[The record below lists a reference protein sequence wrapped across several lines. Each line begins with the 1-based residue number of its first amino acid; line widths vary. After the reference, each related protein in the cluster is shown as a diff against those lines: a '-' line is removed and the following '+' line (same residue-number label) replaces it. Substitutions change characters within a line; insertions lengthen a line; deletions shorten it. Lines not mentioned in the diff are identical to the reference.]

1 MGTSL
6 ACQRAEL
13 IGRPPLSQQRKSGM
27 WQGQHPASLLPPLQH
42 QRNCAWRTPLAFT
55 IKGGQTSSSERA
67 ARTAPAL
74 GWSCSLRETLP
85 SSLTGHLRGQRGQ
98 HGRGGSVPAGRP
110 QGPLPGG
117 GGEPAA
123 ASAQPTRGHC
133 RLLGCRSCLCCR
145 ERRPCRAAPRPCR
158 GLDGC
163 QHRSGRFTDSS
174 GHGPCLPHQSACRS
188 PGVSVLCPAL
198 PTVPHPA
205 VPALVG
211 ALLEV
216 PTGLADLQAWSQGV
230 PKGGR

>member
-85 SSLTGHLRGQRGQ
+85 SSLTGHLRGQRGSMEGVALCPQ
-98 HGRGGSVPAGRP
+98 GGHKGLCPAEVGSPRLPPRSPRGVTAGCSAAEAVSAAGRGGHAVQRLGPAGGWMGASTGQGGSQTHLGTVPAFHTKVRAEV
-110 QGPLPGG
+110 QG
-117 GGEPAA
+117 
-123 ASAQPTRGHC
+123 
-133 RLLGCRSCLCCR
+133 
-145 ERRPCRAAPRPCR
+145 
-158 GLDGC
+158 
-163 QHRSGRFTDSS
+163 
-174 GHGPCLPHQSACRS
+174 
-188 PGVSVLCPAL
+188 
-198 PTVPHPA
+198 
-205 VPALVG
+205 
-211 ALLEV
+211 
-216 PTGLADLQAWSQGV
+216 
-230 PKGGR
+230 